1 MSRITKPCY
10 CFDRAPRRRGISA
23 AAFLASA
30 LILAGCSATG
40 VAVGAGA
47 GTAVAVSQER
57 GFAGTLNDTKTRTEI
72 NVLWFHKNVDMY
84 HALGLSIYEG
94 RVLLTGVVKSE
105 KIRADA
111 VRLTW
116 QAIGVKE
123 VINEILVDATG
134 KTKNYPRD
142 VWITA
147 QLKTKVLFD
156 KKINAINYGI
166 ETVNNTVY
174 LFGIAQSRVELK
186 RVVDHA
192 RNLKYVNKVVNHVLL
207 KFDPRR
213 HRL

>member
-1 MSRITKPCY
+1 MAC
-10 CFDRAPRRRGISA
+10 
-23 AAFLASA
+23 A
-30 LILAGCSATG
+30 LILPGCSATG

-47 GTAVAVSQER
+47 GAAVAASQER
-57 GFAGTLNDTKTRTEI
+57 GFAGTLNDTKIRAEI
-72 NVLWFHKNVDMY
+72 NLQWFHKNMDMY

-123 VINEILVDATG
+123 VINEIQIDPTG

-156 KKINAINYGI
+156 KKITAINYGI
-166 ETVNNTVY
+166 ETVNYTVY
-174 LFGIAQSRVELK
+174 LFGIAQSQGELK

-192 RNLKYVNKVVNHVLL
+192 RNLKFVNKVVNHVLI
-207 KFDPRR
+207 KTDQRR
-213 HRL
+213 NRL